1 MERTLW
7 TDERM
12 DDTVDR
18 IEKRFDEVDG
28 RFDRLEDEM
37 RAMRREM
44 HNQFLVLT
52 TAILSLAGIMVAHS
66 L

>member
-1 MERTLW
+1 
-7 TDERM
+7 M

-18 IEKRFDEVDG
+18 IEKRFDAMDR
-28 RFDRLEDEM
+28 RFDRLEDEL

-44 HNQFLVLT
+44 HNQFLVTT
-52 TAILSLAGIMVAHS
+52 TAILTLAGLMVAHS